1 MIFLKLMNKIFL
13 IFIFLSL
20 IFNIV
25 RTDNCE
31 GGNDFTDAQCR
42 ELTIQNNNPA
52 ENYICVKGESGC
64 EEKLKCSH
72 ANTDTCLTSAP
83 SQLGYKCELNDGEC
97 GEIQIE
103 CGKEAEGKF
112 SDTYC
117 PLLKVNDGYSCIKGS
132 EKCEPVQIE
141 CGKEEDG
148 KFSDTYCPLLKVND
162 GYSCIKGSEKCELV
176 QIECGKE
183 AKGNAS
189 KDYCRLLKVPDPT
202 KQECVKDGKEEKC
215 ILASNCED
223 VEVGATDIICAKFT
237 LTDKSQKCVKE
248 GDSCKV
254 KTICEGA
261 VGESNEQCAKYYV
274 SDITEKK
281 CVKKSNENKCEEV
294 NKTEE
299 EKKQDK
305 EKENDKENNKENN
318 KENSTTKTSE
328 NAKKSSSKNLSSSSK
343 SSASNSKSE
352 NLKLSF
358 ILFLIIS
365 LTI

>member
-1 MIFLKLMNKIFL
+1 MNKIIL
-13 IFIFLSL
+13 IFIFLLL

-25 RTDNCE
+25 RANDCE
-31 GGNDFTDAQCR
+31 GGEGFTDAQCR
-42 ELTIQNNNPA
+42 ELTIKIGDPPA
-52 ENYICVKGESGC
+52 HYICIKGESVC
-64 EEKLKCSH
+64 EEKLKCSF
-72 ANTDTCLTSAP
+72 ANKDTCPNSAP
-83 SQLGYKCELNDGEC
+83 EKLGYKCELNGEEC

-103 CGKEAEGKF
+103 CGNEENGKA
-112 SDTYC
+112 SEDYC
-117 PLLKVNDGYSCIKGS
+117 PRLKVNDGYSCIKGT

-141 CGKEEDG
+141 CGNEENG
-148 KFSDTYCPLLKVND
+148 KASEDYCPRLKVN
-162 GYSCIKGSEKCELV
+162 
-176 QIECGKE
+176 
-183 AKGNAS
+183 
-189 KDYCRLLKVPDPT
+189 DPT

-237 LTDKSQKCVKE
+237 LTDISQKCVKE

-261 VGESNEQCAKYYV
+261 VGENNEQCAKFYV

>member
-1 MIFLKLMNKIFL
+1 MIFLKLMNKIIL

-42 ELTIQNNNPA
+42 ELTIQNNSPA

-141 CGKEEDG
+141 CGKE
-148 KFSDTYCPLLKVND
+148 
-162 GYSCIKGSEKCELV
+162 
-176 QIECGKE
+176 

-189 KDYCRLLKVPDPT
+189 KDYCRLLKVADST